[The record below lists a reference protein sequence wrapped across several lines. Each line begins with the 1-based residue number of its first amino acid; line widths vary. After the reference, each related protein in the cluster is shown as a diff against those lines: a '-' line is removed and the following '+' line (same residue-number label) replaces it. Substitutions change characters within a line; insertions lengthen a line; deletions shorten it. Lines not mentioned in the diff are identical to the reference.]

1 MASVGGTTALTYE
14 TLTWNAPVE
23 AGYGLA
29 DLRAARRQAGKY
41 DAAIPASIAEFAAT
55 LPAAV
60 LADAEEAS
68 NEITR
73 FDAELGDEIAPFS
86 SVLLRSESAASSNI
100 ENLTASARAI
110 AEAEA
115 LGDTSRRNAALI
127 VSNTEAM
134 KAAVALADQLDE
146 NAILAMHAAL
156 MRDSNPSSAG
166 RWRTEQV
173 WIGGGNFG
181 PRGADYIAPHHSRIP
196 DTIADLLAFSRRTD
210 VPTLPQMAIAHAQ
223 FETIHPF
230 TDGNGRTGRALI
242 QAMLRHKRL
251 TRQITVP
258 VSAGLLSNTDA
269 YFDAL
274 GSYRRGDIAP
284 IVARLSEASLL
295 AVANGRQLVA
305 ELRSIREE
313 WNSRIT
319 ARRDSA
325 VYRVA
330 DLLIKHP
337 VFNAQFLQREL
348 AIRTGN
354 ARRYVDPLVEAGIIV
369 EFTDRARNRA
379 WRTPEVLS
387 ALDAFATRAGRRAHP
402 YRALGGASRGD

>member
-1 MASVGGTTALTYE
+1 MASVSGSTALTYE
-14 TLTWNAPVE
+14 TLTREAPVE

-29 DLRAARRQAGKY
+29 DLRAAQRQAGKY
-41 DAAIPASIAEFAAT
+41 DAAIPASIAELAVT

-115 LGDTSRRNAALI
+115 LGDTSRRNATLI

-134 KAAVALADQLDE
+134 KAAVALAEHLDE
-146 NAILAMHAAL
+146 HAILAMHAAL
-156 MRDSNPSSAG
+156 MRDNDPASAG

-181 PRGADYIAPHHSRIP
+181 PRGAEYIAPHHSRVP
-196 DTIADLLAFSRRTD
+196 DTIADLIDFTRRTD
-210 VPTLPQMAIAHAQ
+210 VPALPQIAVSHAQ

-242 QAMLRHKRL
+242 QAMLRQKRL

-258 VSAGLLSNTDA
+258 VSAGLLTDTDG

-274 GSYRRGDIAP
+274 GAYRQGDIAP

-295 AVANGRQLVA
+295 AVTNGRQLVA
-305 ELRSIREE
+305 ELRSIRVE
-313 WNSRIT
+313 WNSRIA

-325 VYRVA
+325 VHRVA

-337 VFNAQFLQREL
+337 VLNARFLQREL
-348 AIRTGN
+348 GIRTGN
-354 ARRYVDPLVEAGIIV
+354 ARRYIDPLAEAGIIV

-379 WRTPEVLS
+379 WRAPEVLS
-387 ALDAFATRAGRRAHP
+387 ALDSFAARAGRRNLP
-402 YRALGGASRGD
+402 N

>member
-1 MASVGGTTALTYE
+1 MIWA
-14 TLTWNAPVE
+14 APVE

-29 DLRAARRQAGKY
+29 DLRAAQRQAGKY
-41 DAAIPASIAEFAAT
+41 EAAIPAAIADLHVM
-55 LPAAV
+55 LPAGV

-68 NEITR
+68 NEIVR
-73 FDAELGDEIAPFS
+73 FDAELGDEIAGFS

-115 LGDTSRRNAALI
+115 LGDTSRRNATMI

-134 KAAVALADQLDE
+134 KAAVALADRLDD

-156 MRDSNPSSAG
+156 MRDSDPDSAG
-166 RWRTEQV
+166 HWRTEQV
-173 WIGGGNFG
+173 WIGGGTFG
-181 PRGADYIAPHHSRIP
+181 PRGADFIAPHHARVP
-196 DTIADLLAFSRRTD
+196 DAITDLLAFTRRAD
-210 VPTLPQMAIAHAQ
+210 ISTLPQIALAHAQ

-242 QAMLRHKRL
+242 QAMLRNKRL

-258 VSAGLLSNTDA
+258 VSAGLLTNTDA

-274 GSYRRGDIAP
+274 GYYREGDPAP
-284 IVARLSEASLL
+284 IVERLSEAALL
-295 AVANGRQLVA
+295 AVSNGRHLVA
-305 ELRSIREE
+305 DLRSIREE

-325 VYRVA
+325 VHRVA
-330 DLLIKHP
+330 DLLIRQP
-337 VFNAQFLQREL
+337 VFNAQLLQREL
-348 AIRTGN
+348 DITTGN

-369 EFTDRARNRA
+369 EFTDRRRNRA

-387 ALDAFATRAGRRAHP
+387 ALDAFSGRAGRRALP
-402 YRALGGASRGD
+402 D